1 MSAIMIVKANVESYD
16 HWRSAFDQ
24 RHSFR
29 KEHGVTREEVY
40 CSPEDMTVVLVMEFF
55 DTLEQARSFAGSP
68 DLASAM
74 KASGVIGAP
83 HIRVVEVD

>member
-1 MSAIMIVKANVESYD
+1 MAAIMIVKANVESYD
-16 HWRSAFDQ
+16 HWRSAFDG

-40 CSPEDMTVVLVMEFF
+40 CSPEDMTVVLVLEFF
-55 DTLEQARSFAGSP
+55 DTLDQARAFAGSP
-68 DLASAM
+68 ALASAM

-83 HIRVVEVD
+83 HIRVVETD